1 MKIIELTGNKP
12 AELDTE
18 IRFSIASLRASGEEL
33 VRFDIK
39 SDCDTTPRSALKIL
53 RRMKNEGAV
62 QVVAS
67 RDSFTLEDTEASYIN
82 NKYGKNLGE
91 IPEFEFVFVKI

>member
-12 AELDTE
+12 TELDTE

-33 VRFDIK
+33 VRFDIR
-39 SDCDTTPRSALKIL
+39 SESDTTPRSALKIL
-53 RRMKNEGAV
+53 RRMKSEGAV
-62 QVVAS
+62 QAVAS
-67 RDSFTLEDTEASYIN
+67 RESFALEDTEARYIN
-82 NKYGKNLGE
+82 NKYGQTLGE